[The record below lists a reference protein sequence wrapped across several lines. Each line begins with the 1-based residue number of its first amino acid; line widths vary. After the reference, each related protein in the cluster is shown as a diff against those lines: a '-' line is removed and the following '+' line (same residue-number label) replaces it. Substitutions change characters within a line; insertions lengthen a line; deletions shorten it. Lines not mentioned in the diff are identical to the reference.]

1 MESGCTPD
9 STFHPGAWFK
19 RINGSSSVSASGC
32 TRARSPE
39 ETFGHCSPIL
49 PLASELA
56 SCSHLTMPNPYAL
69 PSVYLRPIIVYGTLT
84 IPFPVPPTLPSP
96 LHDNPRRPGAGIPH
110 HRRCRRPEPPQGR
123 RALVGDL
130 RCLGRATIRLRRTFQ
145 VLIIRDVPIDSDTVP
160 RPSIMSAPAID
171 ELAVPAEKK
180 GRLSRLASRV
190 KTVLKRSNGARRSSV
205 PAKPAAAAASGVP
218 SSASKPSEPVL
229 PTPLEPVAEASCSP
243 SLPQAT
249 KILRSQ
255 IEAARAKKLAERFAV
270 SVEPV
275 PSGPDKET
283 CRIEKPIRLRVHR
296 ACHVCNTS
304 FGSNKTCA
312 QCQHVRCK
320 ACPRSPYKKADRA
333 REREKEKLAVPVVA
347 IEPDTY
353 WGLREQ
359 LLLTKPNP
367 KPGAQPDNKKYYPDG
382 YPGDA
387 PSPNPSQPVKYK
399 CHKCTK
405 VFPPVPHAAGAET
418 TAPLEC
424 LRCKHVRCV
433 DCPRAP
439 PMRIEPVPDPEVLK
453 SVRAKLAALSVGVA
467 NS

>member
-1 MESGCTPD
+1 
-9 STFHPGAWFK
+9 
-19 RINGSSSVSASGC
+19 
-32 TRARSPE
+32 
-39 ETFGHCSPIL
+39 
-49 PLASELA
+49 
-56 SCSHLTMPNPYAL
+56 
-69 PSVYLRPIIVYGTLT
+69 
-84 IPFPVPPTLPSP
+84 
-96 LHDNPRRPGAGIPH
+96 
-110 HRRCRRPEPPQGR
+110 
-123 RALVGDL
+123 
-130 RCLGRATIRLRRTFQ
+130 
-145 VLIIRDVPIDSDTVP
+145 
-160 RPSIMSAPAID
+160 MSAPAID

-367 KPGAQPDNKKYYPDG
+367 KPGAQPLVRKKPKQRVRRHCHECQTLFPGGSKICPGCDHVRCVECPRDPDNKKYYPDG